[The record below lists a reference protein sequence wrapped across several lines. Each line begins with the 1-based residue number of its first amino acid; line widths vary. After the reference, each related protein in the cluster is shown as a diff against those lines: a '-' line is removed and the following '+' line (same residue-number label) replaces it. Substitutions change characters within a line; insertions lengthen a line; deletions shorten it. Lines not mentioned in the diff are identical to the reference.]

1 MGVMKIVKK
10 GVSAGWNV
18 SAWVGAKNIK
28 QNSLLLKDLAQA
40 AFATDKTSQANAP
53 KKETFAQAVRRLN
66 LTEEALKRR
75 IKSSTLII
83 RFCGALIIPMLI
95 YTLYMFKS
103 GFYLSSF
110 VCLMLTFLAAAYT
123 FREHFNRY
131 QMLQRRL
138 GCTFEEWVAHIFR
151 IKLSRKK

>member
-18 SAWVGAKNIK
+18 SAWVGAKSIK
-28 QNSLLLKDLAQA
+28 RNTLMLKELSQT
-40 AFATDKTSQANAP
+40 AFATQKPSSKEP
-53 KKETFAQAVRRLN
+53 KKETFEQAMRRLN
-66 LTEEALKRR
+66 LTEEALKKR
-75 IKSSTLII
+75 IKSSTLVI
-83 RFCGALIIPMLI
+83 RFCGILTLPMLI

-123 FREHFNRY
+123 FREHFNRF

-138 GCTFEEWVAHIFR
+138 GCSKAEWAAHAFR
-151 IKLSRKK
+151 IKFRGKK